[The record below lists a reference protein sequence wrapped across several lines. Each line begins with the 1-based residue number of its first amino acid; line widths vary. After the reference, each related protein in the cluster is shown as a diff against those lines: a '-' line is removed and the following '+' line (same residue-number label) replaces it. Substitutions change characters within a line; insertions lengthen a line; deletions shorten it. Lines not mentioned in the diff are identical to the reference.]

1 MTDARAA
8 RAGVPARLLIAL
20 SLLGALG
27 PLSVD
32 AYLPG
37 FPDMATDL
45 GTTASSVHLTL
56 TAFLLGLAGGP
67 LVIGPLSDRF
77 GRRSPLLISMVV
89 CTLASIGAA
98 WTDNV
103 SVMIACRFVQGFT
116 GAAGMVIG
124 RSIVTDLSSGRS
136 AIRAFSVLAAIGSF
150 APVVAPLLGGL
161 LMPSIGWRGILWVV
175 ALGAALMT
183 ILSAVLIRETLAPHH
198 RTAGGIAETGRT
210 VVRLSRNRVYV
221 GYLLVAA
228 IGFGAILAYVSASPF
243 VLQNVFGLS
252 AGAFS
257 LAFAL
262 NSTGLILASFVN
274 ARLVSRIEPARIL
287 EVAQVGLVVVAGL
300 LAITVL
306 TGVATIVTVLP
317 MTFVM
322 VTLIAF
328 VLSNASALAMV
339 SIPSGSG
346 NGTAAALLGSVQF
359 GVGAVASPLVGL
371 GGENSATAMVVVI
384 AGCAVIGLGL
394 VAIVR
399 RSPVRIED
407 YATDIASAP
416 AVPTH

>member
-1 MTDARAA
+1 
-8 RAGVPARLLIAL
+8 VSARLLVAL

-37 FPDMATDL
+37 FPQMATDL
-45 GTTASSVHLTL
+45 ATTASSVHLTL

-77 GRRSPLLISMVV
+77 GRRAPLLISMVI

-103 SVMIACRFVQGFT
+103 SVMIACRFIQGFT
-116 GAAGMVIG
+116 GSAGMVIG
-124 RSIVTDLSSGRS
+124 RSIVTDLSTGRA
-136 AIRAFSVLAAIGSF
+136 AIKAFSILAAIGSF

-161 LMPSIGWRGILWVV
+161 LMPSIGWRGVLWVV
-175 ALGAALMT
+175 ALGAALVT
-183 ILSAVLIRETLAPHH
+183 VLSAVMIRETLAPQH

-210 VVRLSRNRVYV
+210 VMRLSRNRGYV
-221 GYLLVAA
+221 GYLLIAA

-252 AGAFS
+252 PGAFS
-257 LAFAL
+257 LAFAF
-262 NSTGLILASFVN
+262 NSMGLILASFIN

-287 EVAQVGLVVVAGL
+287 EVAQAGLVGVSAL
-300 LAITVL
+300 LALTVL

-317 MTFVM
+317 MTFLM

-339 SIPSGSG
+339 SVPSGTG
-346 NGTAAALLGSVQF
+346 NGTAAALLGSIQF
-359 GVGAVASPLVGL
+359 GFGAVASPLVGL
-371 GGENSATAMVVVI
+371 GGEDSATAMVVVI
-384 AGCAVIGLGL
+384 AACAVVGLGV
-394 VAIVR
+394 VAVVR
-399 RSPVRIED
+399 RSPVMIGEYD
-407 YATDIASAP
+407 TEGATTP
-416 AVPTH
+416 AFPSH